1 MKLFKSID
9 LYGKLPKGLAE
20 PTNSGAVLSVFTMIA
35 LALLIFTEIIVAILD
50 VFCGL
55 GMGHD

>member
-20 PTNSGAVLSVFTMIA
+20 PTNSGAVVSVFTMVA
-35 LALLIFTEIIVAILD
+35 LGLLIFTEIIVLP
-50 VFCGL
+50 FTYFSRNGL
-55 GMGHD
+55 QLT